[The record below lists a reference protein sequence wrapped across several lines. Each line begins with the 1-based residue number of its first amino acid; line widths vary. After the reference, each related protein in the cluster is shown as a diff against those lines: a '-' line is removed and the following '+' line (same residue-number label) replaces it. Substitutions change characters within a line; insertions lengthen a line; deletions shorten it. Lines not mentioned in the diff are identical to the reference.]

1 MPVIA
6 IHIDDKLY
14 AQLTGLLSN
23 GAYSEL
29 QQVIEVAL
37 RNQLVMEAQVRQAG
51 GRPVQIP
58 GNGSQ
63 PKERSTKIAAR
74 APETKQSTKNSGQ
87 HAKSA
92 PTEVV
97 LKSPTTNDWADIISS
112 FRYGDKPTK
121 GPDPCSATRRPADER
136 MYALINRLFPLKLSV
151 RWIDVRAGTLGHWP
165 SLEDVIEALSN
176 DVAAVG
182 AVLAEADT
190 VSERQRDEQ
199 FATAL
204 PRPDRLESRER
215 FATQFLARINQAG
228 DVRPGAIMQMALA
241 VVRNGQLVLTG
252 EGQELARLSNPIV
265 DLKGLEADEVLTA
278 DERKVFVDQIQ
289 RYTPAEFADSRDIM
303 KALSNGSIG
312 PEELLRRLHGKFPS
326 RESDAAFRS
335 HVSGIIARCVDMG
348 LIRRTWEGRNVIYSA
363 TAEGAA
369 LRIGEETTA

>member
-14 AQLTGLLSN
+14 AQLTGLLSK
-23 GAYSEL
+23 GAYSDI
-29 QQVIEVAL
+29 QQVVEVAL

-51 GRPVQIP
+51 GRSVELS

-63 PKERSTKIAAR
+63 PRKRSTEATGR
-74 APETKQSTKNSGQ
+74 APETKQSTKNSGL
-87 HAKSA
+87 HVRLASKDNVS
-92 PTEVV
+92 E
-97 LKSPTTNDWADIISS
+97 SPATADWTDIISS

-121 GPDPCSATRRPADER
+121 GPEPCSATRRPADER
-136 MYALINRLFPLKLSV
+136 MYALINRLFPLKLAA
-151 RWIDVRAGTLGHWP
+151 RWIDVRGGTLGHWP
-165 SLEDVIEALSN
+165 SLEDVIAPLIN

-182 AVLAEADT
+182 AVLAKADT
-190 VSERQRDEQ
+190 MSERQRDEQ

-204 PRPDRLESRER
+204 PRPDRLESRDR

-241 VVRNGQLVLTG
+241 TVKNGQLILTS

-265 DLKGLEADEVLTA
+265 DLKGPEADEVLTA
-278 DERKVFVDQIQ
+278 DERRVFMDQIQ
-289 RYTPAEFADSRDIM
+289 RYMPAEFRDSRDIM
-303 KALSNGSIG
+303 KALSSGSIG

-348 LIRRTWEGRNVIYSA
+348 LIRRTWEGRNVVYSA

-369 LRIGEETTA
+369 LQIGEEMTA